1 MSQLSKQQHADLAKD
16 SYENRVVTPP
26 NKTLL
31 IGGNH
36 YRVLAVHKNPTTDYQ
51 GVVYQDVRTNEIVV
65 AHRGTSSLMD
75 VNVDLKMVIH
85 KANIQAE
92 DAAKLT
98 RIALKAAK
106 EFHDDHPEYNTP
118 RITQVGH
125 SLGGTLAQIQ
135 SYRFKQEGVTFNA
148 YGAAALN
155 GIPKGG
161 DKVIN
166 YSLASDAVS
175 AASPHYGKMVILAK
189 EKELIMLK
197 LYGYSNHGGISYL
210 KETETVA
217 PAFGSLLWSHGIA
230 NFTGINSILSERNYQ
245 PALELAER
253 NKKLINDYRDDVN
266 EYRNMLHKIGKGVS
280 ETREMY
286 RKIRE
291 KIDRDP
297 NLMSWNDKEEQYN
310 FMQTVASF
318 NPQSLPPEAQKLFDS
333 VKGHMT
339 AYHEKNGL
347 PIDKEKFQNSVMA
360 LTASGISQ
368 GMTNATLFSVQRGQ
382 YLIGELNPHLN
393 RVGMHINESA
403 SIPAVESLNQIQQA
417 TRQFEYDEQQ
427 RQIAQTQTRGMSLS

>member
-1 MSQLSKQQHADLAKD
+1 MNRLSKQQYADLAQD
-16 SYENRVVTPP
+16 SYENRVVTPS
-26 NKTLL
+26 NKTLF

-65 AHRGTSSLMD
+65 THRGTSSMMD
-75 VNVDLKMVIH
+75 AKVDLKMVIH

-98 RIALKAAK
+98 MMALKEADK
-106 EFHDDHPEYNTP
+106 FHNKHPEQSQP

-166 YSLASDAVS
+166 YALASDVVS
-175 AASPHYGKMVILAK
+175 AAGPHYGKMVILAQNH
-189 EKELIMLK
+189 ELTGMWAA
-197 LYGYSNHGGISYL
+197 GYNTSINTFASQAI
-210 KETETVA
+210 
-217 PAFGSLLWSHGIA
+217 PAALINRWSHSIS
-230 NFTGINSILSERNYQ
+230 NFTGPKSILSERNYR

-253 NKKLINDYRDDVN
+253 NKKMINDYRGDVSFIRSGIYKTNKSLN
-266 EYRNMLHKIGKGVS
+266 ES
-280 ETREMY
+280 QEMY

-291 KIDRDP
+291 KTDRDP

-347 PIDKEKFQNSVMA
+347 PIDEEKFQNSVMA
-360 LTASGISQ
+360 LTALGTSQ
-368 GMTNATLFSVQRGQ
+368 GMTNATLFSVKGDQ

-393 RVGMHINESA
+393 RVGMHMNESA

-427 RQIAQTQTRGMSLS
+427 RQVAQSQTRGITLS

>member
-175 AASPHYGKMVILAK
+175 AAAPHYGKMVILAK
-189 EKELIMLK
+189 ERELIMLK
-197 LYGYSNHGGISYL
+197 LNGYSNNSNGIPYL
-210 KETETVA
+210 KETVS
-217 PAFGSLLWSHGIA
+217 PAAGSLLWSHGIA

-253 NKKLINDYRDDVN
+253 NKKLITDYRDDVN
-266 EYRNMLHKIGKGVS
+266 DYRNTLHKIGKGLS
-280 ETREMY
+280 KTREMY
-286 RKIRE
+286 HKVRKNNE
-291 KIDRDP
+291 DP
-297 NLMSWNDKEEQYN
+297 NQMSWNDKEEQYN

-360 LTASGISQ
+360 LTALGTSQ
-368 GMTNATLFSVQRGQ
+368 GMTNATLFSVQRDQ

-427 RQIAQTQTRGMSLS
+427 KQIAQTQTRDMSLS

>member
-1 MSQLSKQQHADLAKD
+1 MNRLSKQQYADLAQD
-16 SYENRVVTPP
+16 SYENRVVTPS
-26 NKTLL
+26 NKTLF

-65 AHRGTSSLMD
+65 THRGTSSLMD
-75 VNVDLKMVIH
+75 AKVDLKMVIH

-98 RIALKAAK
+98 MMALKEADK
-106 EFHDDHPEYNTP
+106 FHNKHPEQSQP

-166 YSLASDAVS
+166 YALASDVVS
-175 AASPHYGKMVILAK
+175 AAGPHYGKMVILAQNH
-189 EKELIMLK
+189 ELMGMWAA
-197 LYGYSNHGGISYL
+197 GYNTSINTFASQA
-210 KETETVA
+210 T
-217 PAFGSLLWSHGIA
+217 PAALINWWSHSIS
-230 NFTGINSILSERNYQ
+230 NFTGPKSILLERNYR

-253 NKKLINDYRDDVN
+253 NKKMIDDYRGDVSFIRSGIYKTNKSLN
-266 EYRNMLHKIGKGVS
+266 ES
-280 ETREMY
+280 QEMY

-291 KIDRDP
+291 KTDRDP

-347 PIDKEKFQNSVMA
+347 PIDEEKFQNSVMA
-360 LTASGISQ
+360 LTALGTSQ
-368 GMTNATLFSVQRGQ
+368 GMTNATLFSVQRDQ

>member
-1 MSQLSKQQHADLAKD
+1 MTQLIKQQYADLAQD
-16 SYENRVVTPP
+16 SYEDRVVTPP

-65 AHRGTSSLMD
+65 THRGTSSMMD
-75 VNVDLKMVIH
+75 AKVDLKMVIH

-98 RIALKAAK
+98 MLALKEADK
-106 EFHDDHPEYNTP
+106 FHNKHPEQSQP

-166 YSLASDAVS
+166 YALASDVVS
-175 AASPHYGKMVILAK
+175 AAGPHYGKMVILAQNH
-189 EKELIMLK
+189 ELMGMWAA
-197 LYGYSNHGGISYL
+197 GYNTSINTFASQA
-210 KETETVA
+210 T
-217 PAFGSLLWSHGIA
+217 PAAAINWWSHSIS
-230 NFTGINSILSERNYQ
+230 NFTGSKSILSERNYR

-253 NKKLINDYRDDVN
+253 NKKMIDDYRGDVSFIRSGIHKTNKSLN
-266 EYRNMLHKIGKGVS
+266 ES
-280 ETREMY
+280 QEMY

-291 KIDRDP
+291 KTDRDP

-360 LTASGISQ
+360 LTALGTSQ
-368 GMTNATLFSVQRGQ
+368 GMTNATLFSVQRDQ

>member
-1 MSQLSKQQHADLAKD
+1 MNQLSKQQYADLAQD

-26 NKTLL
+26 NQTLL

-36 YRVLAVHKNPTTDYQ
+36 YKVLAVHKNPTTDYQ

-75 VNVDLKMVIH
+75 AKVDLKMVIH

-98 RIALKAAK
+98 RMALKAAK
-106 EFHDDHPEYNTP
+106 EFHDDHPEYKLP

-166 YSLASDAVS
+166 YALASDVVS
-175 AASPHYGKMVILAK
+175 AAGPHYGKMVILAK

-197 LYGYSNHGGISYL
+197 LNGYSNHGGIPSL
-210 KETETVA
+210 KETVS
-217 PAFGSLLWSHGIA
+217 PAVGSLWWSHGIA

-266 EYRNMLHKIGKGVS
+266 DYRNSLHKIGKGVS

-286 RKIRE
+286 WKIRE

-318 NPQSLPPEAQKLFDS
+318 NPQSLPPEAKNFLILS
-333 VKGHMT
+333 KG
-339 AYHEKNGL
+339 
-347 PIDKEKFQNSVMA
+347 I
-360 LTASGISQ
+360 
-368 GMTNATLFSVQRGQ
+368 
-382 YLIGELNPHLN
+382 
-393 RVGMHINESA
+393 
-403 SIPAVESLNQIQQA
+403 
-417 TRQFEYDEQQ
+417 
-427 RQIAQTQTRGMSLS
+427 

>member
-1 MSQLSKQQHADLAKD
+1 MSQLSKQQYADLAKD

-51 GVVYQDVRTNEIVV
+51 GIVYQDVRTNEIVV

-135 SYRFKQEGVTFNA
+135 SYRFKQEGVTFNS

-161 DKVIN
+161 NKVIN

-175 AASPHYGKMVILAK
+175 AAAPHYGKMVILAK
-189 EKELIMLK
+189 ERELIMLK
-197 LYGYSNHGGISYL
+197 LNGYSNDSNGIPYL
-210 KETETVA
+210 KETVSPVA
-217 PAFGSLLWSHGIA
+217 GSLLWSHGIA

-253 NKKLINDYRDDVN
+253 NKKLITDYRDDVN
-266 EYRNMLHKIGKGVS
+266 DYRNTLHKIGKGLS
-280 ETREMY
+280 KTREMY
-286 RKIRE
+286 HKVRKNNE
-291 KIDRDP
+291 DP

-360 LTASGISQ
+360 LTALGTSQ
-368 GMTNATLFSVQRGQ
+368 GMTNATLFSVQRNQ

>member
-1 MSQLSKQQHADLAKD
+1 MTRLSKQQYADLAQD
-16 SYENRVVTPP
+16 SYEDRVVTPP

-36 YRVLAVHKNPTTDYQ
+36 YRVLAIHKNPTTDYQ
-51 GVVYQDVRTNEIVV
+51 GAVYQDVRTNEIVV
-65 AHRGTSSLMD
+65 AHRGTLSAMD
-75 VNVDLKMVIH
+75 AKVDLKMVIH
-85 KANIQAE
+85 KTNIQAE

-98 RIALKAAK
+98 MMALKEVDK
-106 EFHDDHPEYNTP
+106 FHNKHPEQSQP

-166 YSLASDAVS
+166 YALASDVVS
-175 AASPHYGKMVILAK
+175 AAGPHYGKMVILAQNH
-189 EKELIMLK
+189 ELMGMWAA
-197 LYGYSNHGGISYL
+197 GYNTSINTFASQA
-210 KETETVA
+210 T
-217 PAFGSLLWSHGIA
+217 PAALINWWSHSIS
-230 NFTGINSILSERNYQ
+230 NFTGPKSILSERNYR

-253 NKKLINDYRDDVN
+253 NKKMIDDYRGDVSFIRSGIYKTNKSLN
-266 EYRNMLHKIGKGVS
+266 ES
-280 ETREMY
+280 QEMY

-347 PIDKEKFQNSVMA
+347 PIDEEKFQNSVMA
-360 LTASGISQ
+360 LTALGRSQ

-393 RVGMHINESA
+393 RVGMHMNESA
-403 SIPAVESLNQIQQA
+403 SIPAVESLNQIQQTA
-417 TRQFEYDEQQ
+417 RQDEQQ
-427 RQIAQTQTRGMSLS
+427 KQIAQTQMRGMSLS

>member
-1 MSQLSKQQHADLAKD
+1 MTRLSKQQYADLAQD
-16 SYENRVVTPP
+16 SYENRVVTPA

-36 YRVLAVHKNPTTDYQ
+36 YKVLAVHKNPTTDYQ

-75 VNVDLKMVIH
+75 AKVDLKMVIH

-98 RIALKAAK
+98 MLALKEADK
-106 EFHDDHPEYNTP
+106 FHNKHPEQSQP

-175 AASPHYGKMVILAK
+175 AAAPHYGKMVILAK
-189 EKELIMLK
+189 ERELIMLK
-197 LYGYSNHGGISYL
+197 LNGYSNDSNGIPYL
-210 KETETVA
+210 KETVS
-217 PAFGSLLWSHGIA
+217 PAAGSLLWSHGIA

-253 NKKLINDYRDDVN
+253 NKKLITDYRDDVN
-266 EYRNMLHKIGKGVS
+266 DYRNTLHKIGKGLS
-280 ETREMY
+280 KTQEMY
-286 RKIRE
+286 YKVRKNNE
-291 KIDRDP
+291 DP

-318 NPQSLPPEAQKLFDS
+318 NPQSLPLEAQKLFDS

-360 LTASGISQ
+360 LTALGTSQ

>member
-1 MSQLSKQQHADLAKD
+1 MSQLSKQQHADLAQD

-75 VNVDLKMVIH
+75 AKVDLKMVIH

-166 YSLASDAVS
+166 YALASDVVS
-175 AASPHYGKMVILAK
+175 AAGPHYGKMVILAQNH
-189 EKELIMLK
+189 ELMGMWAA
-197 LYGYSNHGGISYL
+197 GYNTSINTFASQA
-210 KETETVA
+210 T
-217 PAFGSLLWSHGIA
+217 PAALINWWSHSIS
-230 NFTGINSILSERNYQ
+230 NFTGPKSILSERNYR

-253 NKKLINDYRDDVN
+253 NKKMIDDYRGDVSFIRSGIYKTNKSLN
-266 EYRNMLHKIGKGVS
+266 ES
-280 ETREMY
+280 QEMY

-347 PIDKEKFQNSVMA
+347 PIDEEKFQNSVMA
-360 LTASGISQ
+360 LTALGTSQ
-368 GMTNATLFSVQRGQ
+368 GMTNATLFSVQRDQ

-427 RQIAQTQTRGMSLS
+427 KQIAQTQTRGMILS

>member
-1 MSQLSKQQHADLAKD
+1 MSQLSKQQYADLAQD
-16 SYENRVVTPP
+16 SYENRVVTPL

-36 YRVLAVHKNPTTDYQ
+36 YIVLAVHKNPTTDYQ

-75 VNVDLKMVIH
+75 AKVDLKMVIH

-98 RIALKAAK
+98 MLALKEADK
-106 EFHDDHPEYNTP
+106 FHNKHPEQSQP

-166 YSLASDAVS
+166 YALASDVVS
-175 AASPHYGKMVILAK
+175 AAGPHYGKMVILAQNH
-189 EKELIMLK
+189 ELMGMWAA
-197 LYGYSNHGGISYL
+197 GYNTSINTFASQA
-210 KETETVA
+210 T
-217 PAFGSLLWSHGIA
+217 PAALINWWSHSIS
-230 NFTGINSILSERNYQ
+230 NFTGSKSILSERNYR

-253 NKKLINDYRDDVN
+253 NKKMIDDYRGDVSFIRSGIHKTNKSLN
-266 EYRNMLHKIGKGVS
+266 ES
-280 ETREMY
+280 QEMY
-286 RKIRE
+286 WKIR
-291 KIDRDP
+291 KNIDRDS

-347 PIDKEKFQNSVMA
+347 PIDEEKFQNSVMA
-360 LTASGISQ
+360 LTALGRSQ
-368 GMTNATLFSVQRGQ
+368 GMTNATLFSVQRDQ

-393 RVGMHINESA
+393 RVGMHMNESA
-403 SIPAVESLNQIQQA
+403 SIPAVESLNQIQQTA
-417 TRQFEYDEQQ
+417 RQDKQQ
-427 RQIAQTQTRGMSLS
+427 KQIAQTQTRGMSLS

>member
-1 MSQLSKQQHADLAKD
+1 MNRLSKQQYADLAQD
-16 SYENRVVTPP
+16 SYENRVVTPS
-26 NKTLL
+26 NKTLF

-65 AHRGTSSLMD
+65 THRGTSSMMD
-75 VNVDLKMVIH
+75 AKVDLKMVIH

-98 RIALKAAK
+98 MMALKEADK
-106 EFHDDHPEYNTP
+106 FHNKHPEQSQP

-166 YSLASDAVS
+166 YALASDVVS
-175 AASPHYGKMVILAK
+175 AAGPHYGKMVILAQNH
-189 EKELIMLK
+189 ELTGMWAA
-197 LYGYSNHGGISYL
+197 GYNTSINTFASQAI
-210 KETETVA
+210 
-217 PAFGSLLWSHGIA
+217 PAALINRWSHSIS
-230 NFTGINSILSERNYQ
+230 NFTGPKSILSERNYR

-253 NKKLINDYRDDVN
+253 NKKMIDDYRGDVSFIRSGIYKTNKSLN
-266 EYRNMLHKIGKGVS
+266 ES
-280 ETREMY
+280 QEMY

-291 KIDRDP
+291 KTDRDP

-318 NPQSLPPEAQKLFDS
+318 NPQSLPPKAQKLFDS

-347 PIDKEKFQNSVMA
+347 PIDEEKFQNSVMA
-360 LTASGISQ
+360 LTALGTSQ
-368 GMTNATLFSVQRGQ
+368 GMTNATLFSVKGDQ

-393 RVGMHINESA
+393 RVGIHMNESA

-427 RQIAQTQTRGMSLS
+427 RQVAQSQTRGITLS

>member
-1 MSQLSKQQHADLAKD
+1 M
-16 SYENRVVTPP
+16 VTPP

-175 AASPHYGKMVILAK
+175 AAAPHYGRMVILAK
-189 EKELIMLK
+189 ERELIMLK
-197 LYGYSNHGGISYL
+197 LNGYSNHGGIPYL
-210 KETETVA
+210 KETVS
-217 PAFGSLLWSHGIA
+217 PAAGSLLWSHGIA

-253 NKKLINDYRDDVN
+253 NKKLITDYRDDVN
-266 EYRNMLHKIGKGVS
+266 DYRNTLHKIGKGLS
-280 ETREMY
+280 KTREMY
-286 RKIRE
+286 HKVRKNNE
-291 KIDRDP
+291 DP

-360 LTASGISQ
+360 LTALGTSQ
-368 GMTNATLFSVQRGQ
+368 GMTKATLFSVQRGQ

>member
-1 MSQLSKQQHADLAKD
+1 MSQLSKQQYADLAKD

-98 RIALKAAK
+98 MMALKEADK
-106 EFHDDHPEYNTP
+106 FHNKHPEQSQP

-148 YGAAALN
+148 YGAASLN

-166 YSLASDAVS
+166 CSLASDAVS

-197 LYGYSNHGGISYL
+197 LNGYSNHGSIPYL
-210 KETETVA
+210 KETVS
-217 PAFGSLLWSHGIA
+217 PAVGSLWWSHGIA

-266 EYRNMLHKIGKGVS
+266 DYRNTLHKIGKGVS
-280 ETREMY
+280 GTREMY
-286 RKIRE
+286 WKIRE
-291 KIDRDP
+291 KNDRDP

-339 AYHEKNGL
+339 AYHKKNGL
-347 PIDKEKFQNSVMA
+347 PIDEEKFQNSVMA

>member
-1 MSQLSKQQHADLAKD
+1 MTRLSKQQYADLAQD
-16 SYENRVVTPP
+16 PYEDRVVTPP

-36 YRVLAVHKNPTTDYQ
+36 YRVLAIHKNPTTDYQ
-51 GVVYQDVRTNEIVV
+51 GAVYQDVRTNEIVV
-65 AHRGTSSLMD
+65 AHRGTLSAMD
-75 VNVDLKMVIH
+75 AKVDLKMVIH
-85 KANIQAE
+85 KTNIQAE

-98 RIALKAAK
+98 MMALKEVDK
-106 EFHDDHPEYNTP
+106 FHNKHPEQSQP

-166 YSLASDAVS
+166 YALASDVVS
-175 AASPHYGKMVILAK
+175 AAGPHYGKMVILAQNH
-189 EKELIMLK
+189 ELMGMWAA
-197 LYGYSNHGGISYL
+197 GYNTSINTFASQA
-210 KETETVA
+210 T
-217 PAFGSLLWSHGIA
+217 PAALINWWSHSIS
-230 NFTGINSILSERNYQ
+230 NFTGPKSILSERNYR

-253 NKKLINDYRDDVN
+253 NKKMIDDYRGDVSFIRSGIYKTNKSLN
-266 EYRNMLHKIGKGVS
+266 ES
-280 ETREMY
+280 QEMY

-347 PIDKEKFQNSVMA
+347 PIDEEKFQNSVMA

-368 GMTNATLFSVQRGQ
+368 GMTNATLFSVQRDQ

>member
-175 AASPHYGKMVILAK
+175 AAAPHYGKMVILAK
-189 EKELIMLK
+189 ERELIMLK
-197 LYGYSNHGGISYL
+197 LNGYSNNSNGIPYL
-210 KETETVA
+210 KETVS
-217 PAFGSLLWSHGIA
+217 PAAGSLLWSHGIA

-253 NKKLINDYRDDVN
+253 NKKLITDYRDDVN
-266 EYRNMLHKIGKGVS
+266 DYRNTLHKIGKGLS
-280 ETREMY
+280 KTREMY
-286 RKIRE
+286 HKVRKNNE
-291 KIDRDP
+291 DP
-297 NLMSWNDKEEQYN
+297 NQMSWNDKEEQYN

-347 PIDKEKFQNSVMA
+347 PIDEEKFQNSVMA
-360 LTASGISQ
+360 LTALGTSQ

-393 RVGMHINESA
+393 RVGMHMNESA

-427 RQIAQTQTRGMSLS
+427 KQIAQTQTRGMSLS

>member
-175 AASPHYGKMVILAK
+175 AAAPHYGKMVILAK
-189 EKELIMLK
+189 ERELIMLK
-197 LYGYSNHGGISYL
+197 LNGYSNNSNGIPYL
-210 KETETVA
+210 KETVS
-217 PAFGSLLWSHGIA
+217 PAAGSLLWSHGIA
-230 NFTGINSILSERNYQ
+230 NFTGSNSILSERNYQ

-253 NKKLINDYRDDVN
+253 NKKLITDYRDDVN
-266 EYRNMLHKIGKGVS
+266 DYRNTLHKIGKGLS
-280 ETREMY
+280 KTREMY
-286 RKIRE
+286 HKVRKNNE
-291 KIDRDP
+291 DP
-297 NLMSWNDKEEQYN
+297 NQMSWNDKEEQYN

-360 LTASGISQ
+360 LTALGTSQ
-368 GMTNATLFSVQRGQ
+368 GMTNATLFSVQRDQ

-427 RQIAQTQTRGMSLS
+427 KQIAQIQTRGMSLS

>member
-1 MSQLSKQQHADLAKD
+1 MNRLSKQQYADLAQD
-16 SYENRVVTPP
+16 SYENRVVTPS
-26 NKTLL
+26 NKTLF

-65 AHRGTSSLMD
+65 THRGTSSMMD
-75 VNVDLKMVIH
+75 AKVDLKMVIH

-98 RIALKAAK
+98 MMALKEADK
-106 EFHDDHPEYNTP
+106 FHNKHPEQSQP

-161 DKVIN
+161 GKVIN
-166 YSLASDAVS
+166 YALASDVVS
-175 AASPHYGKMVILAK
+175 AAGPHYGKMVILAQNH
-189 EKELIMLK
+189 ELTGMWAA
-197 LYGYSNHGGISYL
+197 GYNTSINTFASQAI
-210 KETETVA
+210 
-217 PAFGSLLWSHGIA
+217 PAALINRWSHSIS
-230 NFTGINSILSERNYQ
+230 NFTGPKSILSERNYR

-253 NKKLINDYRDDVN
+253 NKKMINDYRGDVSFIRSGIYKTNKSLN
-266 EYRNMLHKIGKGVS
+266 ES
-280 ETREMY
+280 QEMY

-291 KIDRDP
+291 KTDRDP

-347 PIDKEKFQNSVMA
+347 PIDEEKFQNSVMA
-360 LTASGISQ
+360 LTALGASQ
-368 GMTNATLFSVQRGQ
+368 GMTNATLFSVKGDQ

-393 RVGMHINESA
+393 RVGMHMNESA

-427 RQIAQTQTRGMSLS
+427 RQVAQSQTRGITLS

>member
-98 RIALKAAK
+98 IMALKEADK
-106 EFHDDHPEYNTP
+106 FHNKHPEQSQP

-175 AASPHYGKMVILAK
+175 AAAPHYGKMVILAK
-189 EKELIMLK
+189 ERELIMLK
-197 LYGYSNHGGISYL
+197 LNGYSNDSNGIPYL
-210 KETETVA
+210 KETVS
-217 PAFGSLLWSHGIA
+217 PAAGSLLWSHGIA

-253 NKKLINDYRDDVN
+253 NKKLITDYRDDVN
-266 EYRNMLHKIGKGVS
+266 DYRNTLHKIGKGLS
-280 ETREMY
+280 KTREMY
-286 RKIRE
+286 HKVRKNNE
-291 KIDRDP
+291 DP

-360 LTASGISQ
+360 LTALGTSQ
-368 GMTNATLFSVQRGQ
+368 GMTNATLFSVQRNQ

-393 RVGMHINESA
+393 CVGMHINESA

>member
-1 MSQLSKQQHADLAKD
+1 MNRLSKQQYADLAQD
-16 SYENRVVTPP
+16 SYENRVVTPS
-26 NKTLL
+26 NKTLF

-65 AHRGTSSLMD
+65 THRGTSSMMD
-75 VNVDLKMVIH
+75 AKVDLKMVIH

-98 RIALKAAK
+98 MMALKEADK
-106 EFHDDHPEYNTP
+106 FHNKHPEQSQP

-166 YSLASDAVS
+166 YALASDVVS
-175 AASPHYGKMVILAK
+175 AAGPHYGKMVILAQNH
-189 EKELIMLK
+189 ELTGMWAA
-197 LYGYSNHGGISYL
+197 GYNTSINTFASQAI
-210 KETETVA
+210 
-217 PAFGSLLWSHGIA
+217 PAALINRWSHSIS
-230 NFTGINSILSERNYQ
+230 NFTGPKSILSERNYR

-253 NKKLINDYRDDVN
+253 NKKMINDYRGDVSFIRSGIYKTNKSLN
-266 EYRNMLHKIGKGVS
+266 ES
-280 ETREMY
+280 QEMY

-291 KIDRDP
+291 KTDRDP

-347 PIDKEKFQNSVMA
+347 PIDEEKFQNSVMA
-360 LTASGISQ
+360 LTALGTSQ
-368 GMTNATLFSVQRGQ
+368 GMTNATLFSVKGDQ

-393 RVGMHINESA
+393 RVGMHMDESA

-427 RQIAQTQTRGMSLS
+427 RQVAQSQTRGITLS

>member
-1 MSQLSKQQHADLAKD
+1 MSQLSKQQHADLAQD

-75 VNVDLKMVIH
+75 AKVDLKMVIY

-166 YSLASDAVS
+166 YALASDVVS
-175 AASPHYGKMVILAK
+175 AAGPHYGKMVILAQNH
-189 EKELIMLK
+189 ELMGMWAA
-197 LYGYSNHGGISYL
+197 GYNTSINTFASQA
-210 KETETVA
+210 T
-217 PAFGSLLWSHGIA
+217 PAALINWWSHSIS
-230 NFTGINSILSERNYQ
+230 NFTGPKSILSERNYR

-253 NKKLINDYRDDVN
+253 NKK
-266 EYRNMLHKIGKGVS
+266 
-280 ETREMY
+280 
-286 RKIRE
+286 
-291 KIDRDP
+291 
-297 NLMSWNDKEEQYN
+297 
-310 FMQTVASF
+310 
-318 NPQSLPPEAQKLFDS
+318 
-333 VKGHMT
+333 
-339 AYHEKNGL
+339 
-347 PIDKEKFQNSVMA
+347 
-360 LTASGISQ
+360 
-368 GMTNATLFSVQRGQ
+368 
-382 YLIGELNPHLN
+382 
-393 RVGMHINESA
+393 
-403 SIPAVESLNQIQQA
+403 
-417 TRQFEYDEQQ
+417 
-427 RQIAQTQTRGMSLS
+427 

>member
-1 MSQLSKQQHADLAKD
+1 MNRLSKQQYADLAQD
-16 SYENRVVTPP
+16 SYENRVVTPS
-26 NKTLL
+26 NKTLF

-65 AHRGTSSLMD
+65 THRGTSSMMD
-75 VNVDLKMVIH
+75 AKVDLKMVIH

-98 RIALKAAK
+98 MMALKEADK
-106 EFHDDHPEYNTP
+106 FHNKHPEQSQP

-155 GIPKGG
+155 GIPKEG

-166 YSLASDAVS
+166 YALASDVVS
-175 AASPHYGKMVILAK
+175 AAGPHYGKMVILAQNH
-189 EKELIMLK
+189 ELTGMWAA
-197 LYGYSNHGGISYL
+197 GYNTSINTFASQAI
-210 KETETVA
+210 
-217 PAFGSLLWSHGIA
+217 PAALINRWSHSIS
-230 NFTGINSILSERNYQ
+230 NFTGPKSILSERNYR

-253 NKKLINDYRDDVN
+253 NKKMIDDYRGDVSFIRSGIYKTNKSLN
-266 EYRNMLHKIGKGVS
+266 ES
-280 ETREMY
+280 QEMY

-291 KIDRDP
+291 KTDRDP

-347 PIDKEKFQNSVMA
+347 PIDEEKFQNSVMA
-360 LTASGISQ
+360 LTALGTSQ
-368 GMTNATLFSVQRGQ
+368 GMTNATLFSVKGDQ

-393 RVGMHINESA
+393 RVGIHMNESA

-427 RQIAQTQTRGMSLS
+427 RQVAQSQTRGITLS

>member
-1 MSQLSKQQHADLAKD
+1 MSQLSKQQHADLAQD

-36 YRVLAVHKNPTTDYQ
+36 YRVLAIHKNPTTDYQ

-75 VNVDLKMVIH
+75 AKVDLKMVIH

-92 DAAKLT
+92 DAVKLT

-166 YSLASDAVS
+166 YALASDVVS
-175 AASPHYGKMVILAK
+175 AAGPHYGKMVILAQNH
-189 EKELIMLK
+189 ELMGMWAA
-197 LYGYSNHGGISYL
+197 GYNTSINTFASQA
-210 KETETVA
+210 T
-217 PAFGSLLWSHGIA
+217 PAALINWWSHSIS
-230 NFTGINSILSERNYQ
+230 NFTGPKSILLERNYR

-253 NKKLINDYRDDVN
+253 NKKMIDDYRGDVSFIRSGIYKTNKSLN
-266 EYRNMLHKIGKGVS
+266 ES
-280 ETREMY
+280 QEMY

-360 LTASGISQ
+360 LTALGTSQ
-368 GMTNATLFSVQRGQ
+368 GMTNATLFSVQRDQ

-427 RQIAQTQTRGMSLS
+427 RQIAQTQTRGMNLS

>member
-1 MSQLSKQQHADLAKD
+1 MNRLSKQQYADLAQD
-16 SYENRVVTPP
+16 SYENRVVTPS
-26 NKTLL
+26 NKTLF

-65 AHRGTSSLMD
+65 THRGTSSMMD
-75 VNVDLKMVIH
+75 AKVDLKMVIH

-98 RIALKAAK
+98 MLALKEADK
-106 EFHDDHPEYNTP
+106 FHNKHPEQSQP

-175 AASPHYGKMVILAK
+175 AAAPHYGKMVILAK
-189 EKELIMLK
+189 ERELIMLK
-197 LYGYSNHGGISYL
+197 LNGYSNDSNGIPYL
-210 KETETVA
+210 KETVS
-217 PAFGSLLWSHGIA
+217 PAAGSLLWSHGIA

-253 NKKLINDYRDDVN
+253 NKKLITDYRDDVN
-266 EYRNMLHKIGKGVS
+266 DYRNTLHKIGKGLS
-280 ETREMY
+280 KTQEMY
-286 RKIRE
+286 HKVRKNNE
-291 KIDRDP
+291 DP

-347 PIDKEKFQNSVMA
+347 PIDEEKFQNSVMA
-360 LTASGISQ
+360 LTALGTSQ

>member
-98 RIALKAAK
+98 IMALKEADK
-106 EFHDDHPEYNTP
+106 FHNKHPEQSQP

-175 AASPHYGKMVILAK
+175 AA
-189 EKELIMLK
+189 
-197 LYGYSNHGGISYL
+197 
-210 KETETVA
+210 
-217 PAFGSLLWSHGIA
+217 
-230 NFTGINSILSERNYQ
+230 
-245 PALELAER
+245 AL
-253 NKKLINDYRDDVN
+253 
-266 EYRNMLHKIGKGVS
+266 G
-280 ETREMY
+280 T
-286 RKIRE
+286 
-291 KIDRDP
+291 
-297 NLMSWNDKEEQYN
+297 
-310 FMQTVASF
+310 
-318 NPQSLPPEAQKLFDS
+318 
-333 VKGHMT
+333 
-339 AYHEKNGL
+339 
-347 PIDKEKFQNSVMA
+347 
-360 LTASGISQ
+360 SQ
-368 GMTNATLFSVQRGQ
+368 GMTNATLFSVQRNQ

>member
-1 MSQLSKQQHADLAKD
+1 MSQLSKQQYADLAKD

-98 RIALKAAK
+98 MMALKEADK
-106 EFHDDHPEYNTP
+106 FHNKHPEQSQP

-148 YGAAALN
+148 YGAASLN

-197 LYGYSNHGGISYL
+197 LNGYSNHGSIPYL
-210 KETETVA
+210 KETVS
-217 PAFGSLLWSHGIA
+217 PAVGSLWWSHGIA

-266 EYRNMLHKIGKGVS
+266 DYRNTLHKIGKGVS
-280 ETREMY
+280 GTREMY
-286 RKIRE
+286 WKIRE
-291 KIDRDP
+291 KNDRDP

-339 AYHEKNGL
+339 AYHKKNGL
-347 PIDKEKFQNSVMA
+347 PIDEEKFQNSVMA

>member
-1 MSQLSKQQHADLAKD
+1 MSQLSKQQHADLAQD

-75 VNVDLKMVIH
+75 AKVDLKMVIH

-166 YSLASDAVS
+166 YALASDVVS
-175 AASPHYGKMVILAK
+175 AAGPHYGKMVILAQNH
-189 EKELIMLK
+189 ELMGMWAA
-197 LYGYSNHGGISYL
+197 GYNTSINTFASQA
-210 KETETVA
+210 T
-217 PAFGSLLWSHGIA
+217 PAALINWWSHSIS
-230 NFTGINSILSERNYQ
+230 NFTGPKSILSERNYR
-245 PALELAER
+245 PALESAER
-253 NKKLINDYRDDVN
+253 NKKMIDDYRGDVSFIRSGIYKTNKSLN
-266 EYRNMLHKIGKGVS
+266 ES
-280 ETREMY
+280 QEMY

-291 KIDRDP
+291 KTDRDP

-360 LTASGISQ
+360 LTALGTSQ
-368 GMTNATLFSVQRGQ
+368 GMTNATLFSVQRDQ

>member
-36 YRVLAVHKNPTTDYQ
+36 YRVLAVHKNPTTDYP

-98 RIALKAAK
+98 IMALKEADK
-106 EFHDDHPEYNTP
+106 FHNKHPEQSQP

-175 AASPHYGKMVILAK
+175 AAAPHYGKMVILAK
-189 EKELIMLK
+189 ERELIMLK
-197 LYGYSNHGGISYL
+197 LNGYSNDSNCIPYL
-210 KETETVA
+210 KETVS
-217 PAFGSLLWSHGIA
+217 PAAGSLLWSHGIA

-253 NKKLINDYRDDVN
+253 NKKLITDYRDDVN
-266 EYRNMLHKIGKGVS
+266 DYRNTLHKIGKGLS
-280 ETREMY
+280 KTREMY
-286 RKIRE
+286 HKVRKNNE
-291 KIDRDP
+291 DP

-360 LTASGISQ
+360 LTALGTSQ
-368 GMTNATLFSVQRGQ
+368 GMTNATLFSVQRNQ

>member
-51 GVVYQDVRTNEIVV
+51 GAVYQDVRTNEIVV

-175 AASPHYGKMVILAK
+175 AAAPHYGKMVILAK
-189 EKELIMLK
+189 ERELIMLK
-197 LYGYSNHGGISYL
+197 LNGYSNHGGIPYL
-210 KETETVA
+210 KETVS
-217 PAFGSLLWSHGIA
+217 PAAGSLLWSHGIA

-253 NKKLINDYRDDVN
+253 NKKLITDYRDDVN
-266 EYRNMLHKIGKGVS
+266 DYRNTLHKIGKGVS
-280 ETREMY
+280 GAREMY
-286 RKIRE
+286 WKIRE
-291 KIDRDP
+291 KNDRDP

-347 PIDKEKFQNSVMA
+347 PIDEEKFQNSVMA
-360 LTASGISQ
+360 LTALGISQ
-368 GMTNATLFSVQRGQ
+368 GMTKATLFSVQRGQ

-393 RVGMHINESA
+393 RVGMHMNESA

-427 RQIAQTQTRGMSLS
+427 RQVAQLQSRGITLS

>member
-75 VNVDLKMVIH
+75 AKVDLKMVIH

-98 RIALKAAK
+98 MLALKEADK
-106 EFHDDHPEYNTP
+106 FHNKHPEQSQP

-175 AASPHYGKMVILAK
+175 AAAPHYGKMVILAK
-189 EKELIMLK
+189 ERELIMLK
-197 LYGYSNHGGISYL
+197 LNGYSNNSNGIPYL
-210 KETETVA
+210 KETVS
-217 PAFGSLLWSHGIA
+217 PAAGSLLWSHGIA

-253 NKKLINDYRDDVN
+253 NKKLITDYRDDVN
-266 EYRNMLHKIGKGVS
+266 DYRNTLHKIGKGLS
-280 ETREMY
+280 KTREMY
-286 RKIRE
+286 HKVRKNNE
-291 KIDRDP
+291 DP
-297 NLMSWNDKEEQYN
+297 NQMSWNDKEEQYN

-360 LTASGISQ
+360 LTALGTSQ
-368 GMTNATLFSVQRGQ
+368 GMTNATLFSVQRDQ

-427 RQIAQTQTRGMSLS
+427 KQIAQTQTRGMSLS

>member
-98 RIALKAAK
+98 MMALKEADK
-106 EFHDDHPEYNTP
+106 FHNKHPEQSQP

-175 AASPHYGKMVILAK
+175 AAAPHYGKMVILAK
-189 EKELIMLK
+189 ERELIMLK
-197 LYGYSNHGGISYL
+197 LNGYSNDSNGIPYL
-210 KETETVA
+210 KETVS
-217 PAFGSLLWSHGIA
+217 PAAGSLLWSHGIA

-253 NKKLINDYRDDVN
+253 NKKLITDYRDDVN
-266 EYRNMLHKIGKGVS
+266 DYRNTLHKIGKGLS
-280 ETREMY
+280 KTREMY
-286 RKIRE
+286 HKVRKNNE
-291 KIDRDP
+291 DP

>member
-175 AASPHYGKMVILAK
+175 AAAPHYGKMVILAK
-189 EKELIMLK
+189 ERELIMLK
-197 LYGYSNHGGISYL
+197 LNGYSNHGGIPYL
-210 KETETVA
+210 KETVS
-217 PAFGSLLWSHGIA
+217 PAAGSLLWSHGIA

-253 NKKLINDYRDDVN
+253 NKKLITDYRDDVN
-266 EYRNMLHKIGKGVS
+266 DYRNTLHKIGKGVS
-280 ETREMY
+280 GAREMY
-286 RKIRE
+286 WKIRE
-291 KIDRDP
+291 KNDRDP

-347 PIDKEKFQNSVMA
+347 PIDEEKFQNSAMA
-360 LTASGISQ
+360 LTALGISQ
-368 GMTNATLFSVQRGQ
+368 GMTKATLFSVQRGQ

-393 RVGMHINESA
+393 RVGMHMNESA

-427 RQIAQTQTRGMSLS
+427 RQVAQLQSRGITLS

>member
-1 MSQLSKQQHADLAKD
+1 MSQLSKQQYADLAKD

-98 RIALKAAK
+98 MMALKEADK
-106 EFHDDHPEYNTP
+106 FHNKRPEQSQP

-148 YGAAALN
+148 YGAASLN

-197 LYGYSNHGGISYL
+197 LNGYSNHGSIPYL
-210 KETETVA
+210 KETVS
-217 PAFGSLLWSHGIA
+217 PAVGSLWWSHGIA

-266 EYRNMLHKIGKGVS
+266 DYRNTLHKIGKGVS
-280 ETREMY
+280 GTREMY
-286 RKIRE
+286 WKIRE
-291 KIDRDP
+291 KNDRDP

-339 AYHEKNGL
+339 AYHKKNGL
-347 PIDKEKFQNSVMA
+347 PIDEEKFQNSVMA

>member
-175 AASPHYGKMVILAK
+175 AAAPHYGRMVILAK
-189 EKELIMLK
+189 ERELIMLK
-197 LYGYSNHGGISYL
+197 LNGYSNHGGIPYL
-210 KETETVA
+210 KETVS
-217 PAFGSLLWSHGIA
+217 PAAGSLLWSHGIA

-253 NKKLINDYRDDVN
+253 NKKLITDYRDDVN
-266 EYRNMLHKIGKGVS
+266 DYRNTLHKIGKGLS
-280 ETREMY
+280 KTREMY
-286 RKIRE
+286 HKVRKNNE
-291 KIDRDP
+291 DP

-318 NPQSLPPEAQKLFDS
+318 NPQSLPPETQKLFDS

-347 PIDKEKFQNSVMA
+347 PIDEEKFQNSVMA
-360 LTASGISQ
+360 LTALGRSQ

>member
-1 MSQLSKQQHADLAKD
+1 MSQLSKQQHADLAQD

-75 VNVDLKMVIH
+75 AKVDLKMVIY

-166 YSLASDAVS
+166 YALASDVVS
-175 AASPHYGKMVILAK
+175 AAGPHYGKMVILAQNH
-189 EKELIMLK
+189 ELMGMWAA
-197 LYGYSNHGGISYL
+197 GYNTSINTFASQA
-210 KETETVA
+210 T
-217 PAFGSLLWSHGIA
+217 PAALINWWSHSIS
-230 NFTGINSILSERNYQ
+230 NFTGPKSILSERNYR

-253 NKKLINDYRDDVN
+253 NKKMIDDYRGDVSFIRSGIYKTNKSLN
-266 EYRNMLHKIGKGVS
+266 ES
-280 ETREMY
+280 QEMY

-291 KIDRDP
+291 KTDRDP

-347 PIDKEKFQNSVMA
+347 PIDEEKFQNSVMA
-360 LTASGISQ
+360 LTALGRSQ
-368 GMTNATLFSVQRGQ
+368 GMTKATLFSVQRDQ

-393 RVGMHINESA
+393 RVGMHMNESA

-417 TRQFEYDEQQ
+417 TRQSEYDEQQ

>member
-1 MSQLSKQQHADLAKD
+1 M
-16 SYENRVVTPP
+16 VTPP

-175 AASPHYGKMVILAK
+175 AAAPHYGRMVILAK
-189 EKELIMLK
+189 ERELIMLK
-197 LYGYSNHGGISYL
+197 LNGYSNHGGIPYL
-210 KETETVA
+210 KETVS
-217 PAFGSLLWSHGIA
+217 PAAESLLWSHGIA

-253 NKKLINDYRDDVN
+253 NKKLITDYRDDVN
-266 EYRNMLHKIGKGVS
+266 DYRNTLHKIGKGLS
-280 ETREMY
+280 KTREMY
-286 RKIRE
+286 HKVRKNNE
-291 KIDRDP
+291 DP

-360 LTASGISQ
+360 LTALGTSQ
-368 GMTNATLFSVQRGQ
+368 GMTKATLFSVQRGQ